1 VITEA
6 NGAFAAHLAA
16 LARVPDPE
24 DRAVK
29 GLLTAVV
36 HDWSLLAAART
47 PTFELDGAVL
57 WVRGTA
63 VPLPA
68 PWRAALA
75 GLDGALRAHGVG
87 GARLVGPVDSASVL
101 ALLRGARAVPQ
112 GAPREVLQQWVTTHG
127 GSAVSLLPPR
137 PAMARDGR
145 DTLRAVFQAWTAL
158 GLAAEPSEPG
168 LDSRTEPAEAHP
180 DAVRLSGAGGL
191 PASPTL
197 EAAVRALVDRGLQ
210 DPRTLPVVLAF
221 AGPRSQQRPLAVATL
236 ALILG
241 IRLGL
246 PRGALADLAL
256 AALEVASLPPAPDLD
271 TVARRI
277 AARATDHL
285 GRADAR
291 VVLTL
296 WGAGAAADR
305 APTRH
310 LPLFGR
316 IVALADDADALL
328 RADGQG
334 RLLPDEAIA
343 RLQAHAGRRHDG
355 ALVDALVSCLG
366 RYPVGSVIVLD
377 SGEVAVV
384 CRAPASAEQVGR
396 PVVRV
401 VVDRGGAI
409 LGGGPFVDLA
419 QPARS
424 RARIV
429 ATVDPARLG
438 LSVADA
444 VLG

>member
-1 VITEA
+1 MTDP

-16 LARVPDPE
+16 LARAPDPE

-36 HDWSLLAAART
+36 QDWSLLAAART
-47 PTFELDGAVL
+47 PSFELDGAVL
-57 WVRGTA
+57 WVRGVA

-145 DTLRAVFQAWTAL
+145 DTLRAVFQAWTTL
-158 GLAAEPSEPG
+158 GVAAEHS
-168 LDSRTEPAEAHP
+168 PAGE
-180 DAVRLSGAGGL
+180 L
-191 PASPTL
+191 PATPTV

-246 PRGALADLAL
+246 PRGALSDLVL

-285 GRADAR
+285 GRTDAR

-305 APTRH
+305 APARH

-401 VVDRGGAI
+401 VVDRSGAM

>member
-1 VITEA
+1 MTEP
-6 NGAFAAHLAA
+6 NVAFAAHLAA
-16 LARVPDPE
+16 LARLPDPE
-24 DRAVK
+24 DRAAR
-29 GLLTAVV
+29 GLLASVV
-36 HDWSLLAAART
+36 QDWSLLASSRA
-47 PTFELDGAVL
+47 PSFELDGATL
-57 WVRGTA
+57 WVRGVA
-63 VPLPA
+63 VPLLPT
-68 PWRAALA
+68 WRTALA
-75 GLDGALRAHGVG
+75 GLDNALRDHGVG
-87 GARLVGPVDSASVL
+87 GARLIGPVDRATVL
-101 ALLRGARAVPQ
+101 ALLRGPRAVPQ
-112 GAPREVLQQWVTTHG
+112 AAPREALQQWVTTHG
-127 GSAVSLLPPR
+127 GSALSLLPPR

-145 DTLRAVFQAWTAL
+145 DALRSVFQAWTAL
-158 GLAAEPSEPG
+158 DAAAAPDSTGGPPPTPG
-168 LDSRTEPAEAHP
+168 
-180 DAVRLSGAGGL
+180 VK
-191 PASPTL
+191 
-197 EAAVRALVDRGLQ
+197 AALRNLVDRGLQ
-210 DPRTLPVVLAF
+210 EPRTLPVVLAF
-221 AGPRSQQRPLAVATL
+221 AGPRSQHRPIAVATL

-246 PRGALADLAL
+246 PRAALADLAL
-256 AALEVASLPPAPDLD
+256 AALEVASLPLAPDWD
-271 TVARRI
+271 TIARRI
-277 AARATDHL
+277 AARATGHL
-285 GRADAR
+285 GRSDAR

-343 RLQAHAGRRHDG
+343 RLQAHAGRRHDS

-384 CRAPASAEQVGR
+384 CRAPASAGQVGR

-401 VVDRGGAI
+401 VVDRSGAI

-419 QPARS
+419 QPARA
-424 RARIV
+424 RARII
-429 ATVDPARLG
+429 ATVDPGRLG